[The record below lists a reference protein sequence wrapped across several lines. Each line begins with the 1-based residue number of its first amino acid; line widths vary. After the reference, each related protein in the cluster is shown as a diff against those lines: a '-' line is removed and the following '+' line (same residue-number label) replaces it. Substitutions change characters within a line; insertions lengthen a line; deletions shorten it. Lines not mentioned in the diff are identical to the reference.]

1 MSAQQD
7 PLERLTPIAPDAF
20 RAVLGAVC
28 TPVSVVS
35 TMRSERPYA
44 TTVSAFSS
52 LSLDPPLITVALDR
66 GSGLLRMIRAT
77 RRFGVSVLADGQ
89 DREALAL
96 ARKGPDKLADI
107 AWTADHGLPRID
119 GAYAWLVC
127 RVHRV
132 VAGGDHMIVI
142 GLVVHGEHCDAGEPM
157 LYHRR
162 DFAGLRRYERGAR
175 TGAG

>member
-1 MSAQQD
+1 MSALPD
-7 PLERLTPIAPDAF
+7 PLAQLAPIGPDAF
-20 RAVLGAVC
+20 RAVLGSVC

-35 TMRSERPYA
+35 TMRGGHPHA

-66 GSGLLRMIRAT
+66 GSELLRMIRAT

-96 ARKGPDKLADI
+96 ARKGPDKLAEVG
-107 AWTADHGLPRID
+107 WTVDHGLPRIG

-127 RVHRV
+127 RVHRL

-162 DFAGLRRYERGAR
+162 DFAGVRRYERDSRASS
-175 TGAG
+175 